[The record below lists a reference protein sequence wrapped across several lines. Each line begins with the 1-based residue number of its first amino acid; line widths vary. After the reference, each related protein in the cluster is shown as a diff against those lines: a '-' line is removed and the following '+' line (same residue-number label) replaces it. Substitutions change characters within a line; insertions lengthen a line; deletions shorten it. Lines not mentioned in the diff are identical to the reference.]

1 MKILEVTIKKVW
13 GNRVI
18 YPMNDA
24 ARHFAKVAGT
34 KTLTPETLKTARA
47 MGFEIHEVY
56 HPQLDEVLK

>member
-18 YPMNDA
+18 YPANDA
-24 ARHFAKVAGT
+24 ARQFAKVAGT
-34 KTLTPETLKTARA
+34 KTLTPETLKTAKA

-56 HPQLDEVLK
+56 SPQLDEVLK